1 MARFIHSRLTP
12 TVDPAAD
19 GVHTFDLPVNPL
31 SVILLNIKPLNE
43 TSTIGTYLQLDGL
56 LQAIEKI
63 EVTWRGAAMVSLSAI
78 DLCVL
83 NALWHGIVPVQTHQD
98 STDDD
103 RRSLVIPILFGR
115 RAYDPAEC
123 FPRVAKGEM
132 QLAITVDDVDTGYTD
147 LTFEI
152 ETIELPEANPAH
164 FQRVTTI
171 SRTHTATGDNAV
183 DMPVE
188 TFIRAILC
196 FGTTGYTG
204 ATPAPSLADI
214 RVLLNNLEY
223 GFAHGEFTTLRGA
236 MALNGCQPHALRD
249 HFHEG
254 TYASATTAMSNLEEI
269 SGCPHE
275 NYVLLNYDPNRDDE
289 YILDTHGAGRCNL
302 LINVETADACRFLP
316 VEKFEVSKLAL
327 GGG

>member
-1 MARFIHSRLTP
+1 MARFIHSQLTP
-12 TVDPAAD
+12 TVTPGAD
-19 GVHTFDLPVNPL
+19 GVFTYDLPVNPL

-43 TSTIGTYLQLDGL
+43 TSTIANYLQLDGL

-63 EVTWRGAAMVSLSAI
+63 EVTWRGAAMVSVSGI

-123 FPRVAKGEM
+123 FPRVSRGEM
-132 QLAITVDDVDTGYTD
+132 QLQLTVDDVDTGYSD

-152 ETIELPEANPAH
+152 ETIELPEATPTH

-171 SRTHTATGDNAV
+171 SQTFAGTGDNAI
-183 DMPVE
+183 DLPVE
-188 TFIRAILC
+188 TFIRAVLA

-214 RVLLNNLEY
+214 RVLLNNIEY
-223 GFAHGEFTTLRGA
+223 GIAHGTFTTLRGA

-275 NYVLLNYDPNRDDE
+275 NYVLLNYDPNKDDE
-289 YILDTHGAGRCNL
+289 YMLDTHGAGRCHL
-302 LINVETADACRFLP
+302 LVDADTADACRFLP
-316 VEKFEVSKLAL
+316 IEKFDVSKLAI
-327 GGG
+327 